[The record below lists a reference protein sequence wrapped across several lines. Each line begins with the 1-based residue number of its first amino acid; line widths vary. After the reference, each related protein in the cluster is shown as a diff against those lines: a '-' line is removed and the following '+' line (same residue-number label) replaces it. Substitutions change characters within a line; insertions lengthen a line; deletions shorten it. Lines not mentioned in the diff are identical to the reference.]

1 MFAPML
7 VISLVSFIFLYH
19 AWGYRQIQKKIT
31 DDLADEA
38 GKLIE
43 QMNAAGGGLT
53 DGNAEEELMQSPKY
67 LATLCTVLVQKSG
80 GSIRLTEQD
89 FLDLTEEDYISVYVD
104 VNDASIVLCLNSLA
118 DTMLSGGDDP
128 VFH

>member
-1 MFAPML
+1 MFVPGL
-7 VISLVSFIFLYH
+7 VIALISLIFLYH
-19 AWGYRQIQKKIT
+19 AWGYRQIQKTIT
-31 DDLADEA
+31 EELADEA

-43 QMNAAGGGLT
+43 QLNSTGADLVGV
-53 DGNAEEELMQSPKY
+53 DAETEMMKSPKY
-67 LATLCTVLVQKSG
+67 LATLCTVLVKKSG

-89 FLDLTEEDYISVYVD
+89 FMDLSEEDYISIYVD

-118 DTMLSGGDDP
+118 DTMLAGDDDP